1 MARVQKKILP
11 RFLGAFRIFESRN
24 RNEPFNQLT
33 FVNTGCGLKL
43 GRVLG
48 GQNTEVNGYPWMAM
62 LARRSGMSQFCGG
75 AVLNSK
81 WVATAAHCVSTSG
94 STPATYV
101 CRTGS
106 EWTRLIS
113 LFLHCS

>member
-1 MARVQKKILP
+1 MLVTSL
-11 RFLGAFRIFESRN
+11 
-24 RNEPFNQLT
+24 LT
-33 FVNTGCGLKL
+33 AGCGVKL

-62 LARRSGMSQFCGG
+62 LAWKAGLSQFCGG

-101 CRTGS
+101 GLSTQPGP
-106 EWTRLIS
+106 
-113 LFLHCS
+113 

>member
-1 MARVQKKILP
+1 ML
-11 RFLGAFRIFESRN
+11 
-24 RNEPFNQLT
+24 
-33 FVNTGCGLKL
+33 FVTLVIAECGIKL

-48 GQNTEVNGYPWMAM
+48 GQNAEVNGYPWMAM
-62 LARRSGMSQFCGG
+62 LARKPGMSQFCGG

-101 CRTGS
+101 GLTLS
-106 EWTRLIS
+106 LSARLVIS
-113 LFLHCS
+113 LVLHCS